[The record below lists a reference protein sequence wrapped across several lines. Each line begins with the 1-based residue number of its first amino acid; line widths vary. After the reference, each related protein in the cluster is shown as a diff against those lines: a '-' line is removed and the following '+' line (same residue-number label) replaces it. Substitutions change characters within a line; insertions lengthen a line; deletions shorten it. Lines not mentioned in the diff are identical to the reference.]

1 MEAPLESTNNRDLN
15 SVLSACEPEL
25 QELMRQIDL
34 MISHQKREWEAEV
47 RALDMRLKS
56 TEEELLASRATIERR
71 ELEIG
76 LLHKQL
82 EDVQVCPQDVV
93 SKYEQQLQKVSEEL
107 DKLKRSY
114 HKLQRKQLRQTSG
127 GASRDLSQENPQHPL
142 DREQQR
148 DQHQSQLTEMEA
160 LNRSLAQ
167 ELLQMK
173 AQPASRQHWQCC
185 VELQR
190 LQAELRRP
198 PPGPLPCTPDA
209 VGQPESSGWTLR
221 EQQLSEEQEDL
232 HIQESFV
239 QRENQR
245 LQNEAAK
252 LNQMLRAKDQVI
264 RSLEDCL
271 SAQGLAG
278 VENLRGDL
286 EKSAVQLQCSRACE
300 AHLKAELKR
309 TRERLQAVSRGRA
322 DRSETEQEVAGLK
335 AQVDSSVA
343 EMKKLREE
351 LELARQ
357 THAAEVEGMRAEV
370 AKMTG
375 ELHQRDLR
383 IATLSGERAELRMT
397 WTQLETLQKENQHLR
412 DLLQRRQPSSPKRGE
427 APAASL
433 GEKHTA
439 SRGRP
444 EEEDGQSEQTDP
456 RHHASEQTCLAAPAR
471 LQIDTQ
477 AVRAE
482 APECTTHRE
491 GEIQRLFKE
500 LHALSMS
507 PREQHCSQDQ
517 DYRPPASSSSSS
529 SSSSSTSAGLTRRIS
544 IPSSSPGEFV
554 EDRQSIS
561 PGNCLSSASRERR
574 TLSPTSE
581 ELSSHGTLSHFLEEE
596 SFRSKELLQ
605 RLDAHILGM
614 REINHRTVSKYVDRG
629 VRPEWEQ
636 TSSERTPV

>member
-1 MEAPLESTNNRDLN
+1 
-15 SVLSACEPEL
+15 
-25 QELMRQIDL
+25 
-34 MISHQKREWEAEV
+34 
-47 RALDMRLKS
+47 
-56 TEEELLASRATIERR
+56 
-71 ELEIG
+71 
-76 LLHKQL
+76 
-82 EDVQVCPQDVV
+82 
-93 SKYEQQLQKVSEEL
+93 
-107 DKLKRSY
+107 
-114 HKLQRKQLRQTSG
+114 
-127 GASRDLSQENPQHPL
+127 
-142 DREQQR
+142 
-148 DQHQSQLTEMEA
+148 
-160 LNRSLAQ
+160 
-167 ELLQMK
+167 
-173 AQPASRQHWQCC
+173 
-185 VELQR
+185 
-190 LQAELRRP
+190 
-198 PPGPLPCTPDA
+198 
-209 VGQPESSGWTLR
+209 
-221 EQQLSEEQEDL
+221 
-232 HIQESFV
+232 
-239 QRENQR
+239 
-245 LQNEAAK
+245 
-252 LNQMLRAKDQVI
+252 MLRAKDQVI

-309 TRERLQAVSRGRA
+309 TRERLEAVSRGRA
-322 DRSETEQEVAGLK
+322 DRSETEQEVASLK
-335 AQVDSSVA
+335 AQADSSGA

-433 GEKHTA
+433 GEKRTA

-444 EEEDGQSEQTDP
+444 AEEAGQSEHSDP
-456 RHHASEQTCLAAPAR
+456 QHHASEQTCLAAPGR

-529 SSSSSTSAGLTRRIS
+529 SSSSTSAGLTRRIS

-554 EDRQSIS
+554 EDKQSTS
-561 PGNCLSSASRERR
+561 PGNCLSSTSRERR

-581 ELSSHGTLSHFLEEE
+581 ELSSHSTLSHFLEEE
-596 SFRSKELLQ
+596 SSRSKELLQ
-605 RLDAHILGM
+605 RLDAHFLEM

>member
-221 EQQLSEEQEDL
+221 EQQQLSEEQEDL

-471 LQIDTQ
+471 
-477 AVRAE
+477 
-482 APECTTHRE
+482 
-491 GEIQRLFKE
+491 
-500 LHALSMS
+500 
-507 PREQHCSQDQ
+507 EQHCSQDQ

>member
-1 MEAPLESTNNRDLN
+1 MEAPRESTHNPDLN

-34 MISHQKREWEAEV
+34 MISHQKKEWEAEV
-47 RALDMRLKS
+47 RALDLRLKS
-56 TEEELLASRATIERR
+56 TQQELLASRAIIERR

-82 EDVQVCPQDVV
+82 EDVQVCPQGLV

-127 GASRDLSQENPQHPL
+127 GAFRDLSQENPQHPL

-309 TRERLQAVSRGRA
+309 TRERLEAVSRSRA
-322 DRSETEQEVAGLK
+322 DRSETEQEVASLK

-397 WTQLETLQKENQHLR
+397 LTQLETLQKENQHLR

-471 LQIDTQ
+471 
-477 AVRAE
+477 
-482 APECTTHRE
+482 
-491 GEIQRLFKE
+491 
-500 LHALSMS
+500 
-507 PREQHCSQDQ
+507 EQHCSQDQ
-517 DYRPPASSSSSS
+517 DYRPPASSSSS

-561 PGNCLSSASRERR
+561 PGNCLSSTSRERR

-581 ELSSHGTLSHFLEEE
+581 ELSSHSTLSHFLEEE

-605 RLDAHILGM
+605 RLDAHIMGM

>member
-47 RALDMRLKS
+47 RALDLRLKS

-82 EDVQVCPQDVV
+82 EDVQVCPQDLV

-198 PPGPLPCTPDA
+198 PPGPPPRTPDA
-209 VGQPESSGWTLR
+209 VGQPESPGQNLR

-309 TRERLQAVSRGRA
+309 TRERLEAVGRGRA
-322 DRSETEQEVAGLK
+322 NRSETEQEVASLK

-397 WTQLETLQKENQHLR
+397 WTQLETLQKENLHLR

-433 GEKHTA
+433 GDKHTA

-471 LQIDTQ
+471 
-477 AVRAE
+477 
-482 APECTTHRE
+482 
-491 GEIQRLFKE
+491 
-500 LHALSMS
+500 
-507 PREQHCSQDQ
+507 EQHCSQDQ
-517 DYRPPASSSSSS
+517 DYRPPASS

-561 PGNCLSSASRERR
+561 PGNCLSSTSRERR

-581 ELSSHGTLSHFLEEE
+581 ELSSHSTLSHFLEEE

-605 RLDAHILGM
+605 RLEAHILEM
-614 REINHRTVSKYVDRG
+614 REINHSTVSKYVDRG

>member
-471 LQIDTQ
+471 
-477 AVRAE
+477 
-482 APECTTHRE
+482 
-491 GEIQRLFKE
+491 
-500 LHALSMS
+500 
-507 PREQHCSQDQ
+507 EQHCSQDQ